1 MKSHFYPLSLLI
13 LFIANTIGGISI
25 LVFHHLRINEYV
37 ESIIRDGNYNI
48 PIDEVFISPHDV
60 DKLIW
65 LKDNQEFSYKG
76 HMYDVVCTDV
86 RNDTMIYHCIN
97 DKKEESLINEIANND
112 NHPFPGQ
119 HQDSRIVLQF
129 FKIIS
134 EIVIAHSVN
143 SEIVADVNFTSSYTY
158 QDIYYPVYL
167 NTSCE
172 PPDIA

>member
-1 MKSHFYPLSLLI
+1 MKRNFYSLSLLT

-25 LVFHHLRINEYV
+25 LCLHHFRINEYV
-37 ESIIRDGNYNI
+37 ESIIHNGNYHI
-48 PIDEVFISPHDV
+48 PLDEVVIAPHDA

-65 LKDNQEFSYKG
+65 LKDNLEFNYQG
-76 HMYDVVCTDV
+76 HMYDIVCTDV
-86 RNDTMIYHCIN
+86 KNDTMIYHCIN
-97 DKKEESLINEIANND
+97 DKTEEGLIHEIANND

-134 EIVIAHSVN
+134 EIVIAPSAN
-143 SEIVADVNFTSSYTY
+143 SIKVADENLRSFFSYNT
-158 QDIYYPVYL
+158 IFYPVYL
-167 NTSCE
+167 SLSCE